1 MTADLTNLAH
11 QLHTAANLPDPDR
24 YQAIRHLNTQLKA
37 ALATEQD
44 AIVARLCDTH
54 TREHVAEQLGISTG
68 EVNRRMTAHRKRI
81 GAEPRRGRKPANP
94 T

>member
-1 MTADLTNLAH
+1 MDT
-11 QLHTAANLPDPDR
+11 LPDLAAQLTATTHLPPAAR
-24 YQAIRHLNTQLKA
+24 YHALRELAPHLKTAIA
-37 ALATEQD
+37 AEQD
-44 AIVARLCDTH
+44 AAVAAICDT
-54 TREHVAEQLGISTG
+54 TTYDDAATQLGVTTS